1 MTVCTRKHAEIV
13 KELEAVGRTIADHSR
28 QVLTGKAA
36 DWAAIAEQLA
46 SAARSCRTQVTYE
59 LADIG
64 DSGGR

>member
-13 KELEAVGRTIADHSR
+13 KELEAVSRTIADHSR
-28 QVLTGKAA
+28 RVLMGETV
-36 DWAAIAEQLA
+36 DWATVAEQLA
-46 SAARSCRTQVTYE
+46 SAANLCRTQVTYE